1 MLSGNA
7 ELVKLASVVPIG
19 LQEILMRKI
28 ALTGLVLLVTGA
40 ALQAADTPGF
50 PPPGKQHA
58 WLQKFVGTWE
68 AEVEATVDPSQPPMK
83 SKGTETSRMVGG
95 FWLIAEG
102 KNEAFPFSYVT
113 TLGYDSSKQKY
124 VGTWVDSMTDY
135 LWTYEGSVDAT
146 GKILTM
152 ETAGPCPLAP
162 GKILKFRD
170 VTEFKSPD
178 HRIFTSAM
186 QDEDGKWTTILTVNS
201 RRKK

>member
-1 MLSGNA
+1 
-7 ELVKLASVVPIG
+7 
-19 LQEILMRKI
+19 MRKF

-40 ALQAADTPGF
+40 AIQAADIPEF

-68 AEVEATVDPSQPPMK
+68 ADVEATVDPSQPPMK

-102 KNEAFPFSYVT
+102 KNDAFPFSYVT
-113 TLGYDSSKQKY
+113 TLGYDTGKQKY
-124 VGTWVDSMTDY
+124 VGTWVDSMTDR
-135 LWTYEGSVDAT
+135 LWTYEGSVDET

-152 ETAGPCPLAP
+152 ETAGPCPLVP
-162 GKILKFRD
+162 GKIFKFRE

-178 HRIFTSAM
+178 HRVFTSAI
-186 QDEDGKWTTILTVNS
+186 QGEDGKWTTILTVNS